1 MSATIAA
8 TPTRSLSPSTWFGH
22 ALIVAF
28 AGSLA
33 VFAVRVLVLGWASG
47 YYALSFDAR
56 PDHPLHDILR
66 PGGSTGV
73 LLGFVGTALMVAMQL
88 YTVRKWLP
96 LRLPLGSPA
105 WWLRFHITCGL
116 FGPLLIVLHLG
127 FYWPS
132 GLVAVA
138 FWCML
143 LVSASGA
150 FGRYV
155 YGHFPRGAAG
165 NEMSLRAASAWIK
178 ELKTE
183 LVALTEQVDADRI
196 GQAVRLAG
204 DLEPVRGIPG
214 LVALDLEVRRR
225 SRKIRTLL
233 ADAGLPAESAAD
245 AHATLRDA
253 LRLQQGLSAYQVSQR
268 LFRYWHLFHEPLARA
283 MYLIAAWHIF
293 SAIAFGGALETLSH
307 WMR

>member
-1 MSATIAA
+1 MSDTARARS
-8 TPTRSLSPSTWFGH
+8 RSLSTWVGH
-22 ALIVAF
+22 ALIAALVGA
-28 AGSLA
+28 LA
-33 VFAVRVLVLGWASG
+33 LGAARVLVLGVASG
-47 YYALSFDAR
+47 YYALPFDVR
-56 PDHPLHDILR
+56 PDHPLHDTLR
-66 PGGSTGV
+66 PGGSVGV
-73 LLGFVGTALMVAMQL
+73 LCGFVGTALMVAMQL

-96 LRLPLGSPA
+96 LRLPIGSPA

-143 LVSASGA
+143 LVSGSGV

-155 YGHFPRGAAG
+155 YGHFPRAAAG
-165 NEMSLRAASAWIK
+165 NEMGLRATAARIK
-178 ELKTE
+178 DLKAE
-183 LVALTEQVDADRI
+183 LVALTERVDADRV
-196 GQAVRLAG
+196 GEAVLLAG
-204 DLEPVRGIPG
+204 DLDPVRGIPG

-225 SRKIRTLL
+225 SRKIRALL
-233 ADAGLPAESAAD
+233 DGAGLPPDTAAEAR
-245 AHATLRDA
+245 ATLLDE
-253 LRLQQGLSAYQVSQR
+253 LRLKRGLSTYQVSQR

-293 SAIAFGGALETLSH
+293 TAFAFGGALETLTQ
-307 WMR
+307 WTR